1 MKKWMAI
8 MLLIAIAL
16 FGSVIGFNLFK
27 QKMIAQYM
35 ANRPE
40 PEFPV
45 TAMVTKAQ
53 DWVPTIEAIGFIE
66 PNQGVTLSTE
76 LAGTIDAITFESG
89 KPVKA
94 DQLLLSLDSTVERAN
109 LRASQAK
116 LPAAKAKFDRFQN
129 LYKTSSIS
137 KEQLDEAEAAYR
149 SLEADI
155 ESLKATIARR
165 EVRAPFSGVVGLRN
179 VFLGQYLQPGTD
191 IVRLEDTSVMRLR
204 FTVPQTDI
212 SKIKLGQTIK
222 INVDA
227 YPQTQFDGHITAI
240 EPAVNFQSGLIQV
253 QADIPNNDGQLR
265 SGMFARASIILP
277 TVKDQIV
284 IPQTAISFTLY
295 GQNVYVLKEGEE
307 TDKEGNTVKVLRA
320 KQVVVKAGERR
331 GNDVHVLSGIQA
343 GDQIVLSGQ
352 VRLSNDTKVHVVEND
367 ALAVPAQTPML

>member
-53 DWVPTIEAIGFIE
+53 DWIPTIEAIGFIE

-212 SKIKLGQTIK
+212 SKITLGQTIK

-240 EPAVNFQSGLIQV
+240 EPAVNYQSGLIQV

-284 IPQTAISFTLY
+284 IPQSAISFTLY

-307 TDKEGNTVKVLRA
+307 TDKEGNKVKVLRA

>member
-307 TDKEGNTVKVLRA
+307 IDKEGNKVKVLRA

>member
-16 FGSVIGFNLFK
+16 FGSVIGFNVFK
-27 QKMIAQYM
+27 QKMIADYL
-35 ANRPE
+35 ANRLE

-45 TAMVTKAQ
+45 TSMVTKAQ

-76 LAGTIDAITFESG
+76 LAGTIDAISFESG
-89 KPVKA
+89 KSVKA
-94 DQLLLSLDSTVERAN
+94 DQLLLSLDSSVEKAN

-165 EVRAPFSGVVGLRN
+165 EVRAPFSGMVGLRN

-212 SKIKLGQTIK
+212 SKITLGQPIEIK
-222 INVDA
+222 VDA
-227 YPQTQFDGHITAI
+227 YPQTRFDGHISAI

-265 SGMFARASIILP
+265 SGMFARASIILS

-295 GQNVYVLKEGEE
+295 GQNIYVIKESEE
-307 TDKEGNTVKVLRA
+307 TDKDGNKVKVKRA

-343 GDQIVLSGQ
+343 GDEIVLSGQ
-352 VRLSNDTKVHVVEND
+352 VRLSNDTRVRVVQND

>member
-240 EPAVNFQSGLIQV
+240 EPAVNYQSGLIQV

-307 TDKEGNTVKVLRA
+307 TDKEGNKVKVLRA

>member
-94 DQLLLSLDSTVERAN
+94 EQLLLSLDSTVERAN
-109 LRASQAK
+109 LRAPQAK
-116 LPAAKAKFDRFQN
+116 LPAAKAKFERFQN

-155 ESLKATIARR
+155 ESLKATITRR

-212 SKIKLGQTIK
+212 SKITLGQTIK

-240 EPAVNFQSGLIQV
+240 GPAVNYQSGLIQV

-307 TDKEGNTVKVLRA
+307 TDKEGNKVKVLRA

>member
-53 DWVPTIEAIGFIE
+53 DWIPTIEAIGFIE

-284 IPQTAISFTLY
+284 IPQSAISFTLY

-307 TDKEGNTVKVLRA
+307 TDKEGNKVKVLRA

>member
-94 DQLLLSLDSTVERAN
+94 DQLLLSLDSTVEKAN

-116 LPAAKAKFDRFQN
+116 LPAAKAKFERFQN
-129 LYKTSSIS
+129 LYKTNSIS

-307 TDKEGNTVKVLRA
+307 TDKEGNKVKVLRA

>member
-16 FGSVIGFNLFK
+16 FCILIGFNLFK

-307 TDKEGNTVKVLRA
+307 TDKEGNKVKVLRA

>member
-27 QKMIAQYM
+27 QKMIAKYM

-45 TAMVTKAQ
+45 TAIVTKAQ
-53 DWVPTIEAIGFIE
+53 DWIPTIEAIGFIV

-76 LAGTIDAITFESG
+76 LSGTIDTITFESG

-94 DQLLLSLDSTVERAN
+94 DQLLLSLDSSVEKAN

-212 SKIKLGQTIK
+212 SKIKLGQIIK

-240 EPAVNFQSGLIQV
+240 EPAVNYQSGLIQV

-277 TVKDQIV
+277 TVQNQIV
-284 IPQTAISFTLY
+284 VPQSAISFTLY
-295 GQNVYVLKEGEE
+295 GQNVYVLKESEE
-307 TDKEGNTVKVLRA
+307 TDKEGKKVMVKRA

-343 GDQIVLSGQ
+343 GDEIVLSGQ

>member
-94 DQLLLSLDSTVERAN
+94 EQLLLSLDSTVERAN

-116 LPAAKAKFDRFQN
+116 LPAAKAKFERFQN

-155 ESLKATIARR
+155 GSLKATITRR

-212 SKIKLGQTIK
+212 SKITLGQTIK

-240 EPAVNFQSGLIQV
+240 EPAVNYQSGLIQV

-307 TDKEGNTVKVLRA
+307 TDKEGNKVKVLRA

-331 GNDVHVLSGIQA
+331 GNDVHVLSGIKA

-352 VRLSNDTKVHVVEND
+352 VSLSNGTKVRVVKND

>member
-94 DQLLLSLDSTVERAN
+94 EQLLLSLDSTVERAN

-307 TDKEGNTVKVLRA
+307 TDKEGNKVKVLRA

-343 GDQIVLSGQ
+343 GDEIVLSGQ

>member
-227 YPQTQFDGHITAI
+227 YPQTQFDWSYHRHRAC
-240 EPAVNFQSGLIQV
+240 
-253 QADIPNNDGQLR
+253 GQLPERPDPGTGRHSEQRR
-265 SGMFARASIILP
+265 SAPFR
-277 TVKDQIV
+277 
-284 IPQTAISFTLY
+284 
-295 GQNVYVLKEGEE
+295 YVRPRQHHSADGERSDRDPADRYLLHPLRSE
-307 TDKEGNTVKVLRA
+307 RLRA
-320 KQVVVKAGERR
+320 QRGRR
-331 GNDVHVLSGIQA
+331 DRQRG
-343 GDQIVLSGQ
+343 
-352 VRLSNDTKVHVVEND
+352 
-367 ALAVPAQTPML
+367 

>member
-116 LPAAKAKFDRFQN
+116 LPASKAKFDRFQN

-284 IPQTAISFTLY
+284 IPQSAISFTLY

-307 TDKEGNTVKVLRA
+307 TDKEGNKVKVLRA

>member
-94 DQLLLSLDSTVERAN
+94 EQLLLSLDSTVERAN

-116 LPAAKAKFDRFQN
+116 LPAAKAKFERFQN

-155 ESLKATIARR
+155 ESLKATITRR

-212 SKIKLGQTIK
+212 SKITLGQTIK

-240 EPAVNFQSGLIQV
+240 EPAVNYQSGLIQV

-307 TDKEGNTVKVLRA
+307 TDKEGNKVKVLRA

>member
-149 SLEADI
+149 SREADI

-179 VFLGQYLQPGTD
+179 VFLGQYLQPGPD

-307 TDKEGNTVKVLRA
+307 TDKEGNKVKVLRA

>member
-89 KPVKA
+89 TPVKA

-284 IPQTAISFTLY
+284 IPQSAISFTLY

-307 TDKEGNTVKVLRA
+307 TDKEGNKVKVLRA

>member
-253 QADIPNNDGQLR
+253 QADIPNNAGQLR

-295 GQNVYVLKEGEE
+295 GQNVYVHKEGEE
-307 TDKEGNTVKVLRA
+307 TDKEGNKVKVLRA

>member
-27 QKMIAQYM
+27 QKMIAKYM

-53 DWVPTIEAIGFIE
+53 DWIPTIEAIGFIE

-94 DQLLLSLDSTVERAN
+94 DQLLLSLDSSVEKAN

-212 SKIKLGQTIK
+212 SKIKLGQIIK

-240 EPAVNFQSGLIQV
+240 EPAVNYQSGLIQV

-277 TVKDQIV
+277 TVQNQIV
-284 IPQTAISFTLY
+284 VPQSAISFTLY
-295 GQNVYVLKEGEE
+295 GQNVYVLKESEE
-307 TDKEGNTVKVLRA
+307 TDKEGKKVMVKRA

-343 GDQIVLSGQ
+343 GDEIVLSGQ

>member
-307 TDKEGNTVKVLRA
+307 TDKEGNKVKVLRA

-343 GDQIVLSGQ
+343 GDRIVLSGQ

>member
-27 QKMIAQYM
+27 QKMIAQFM

-89 KPVKA
+89 TRVKA
-94 DQLLLSLDSTVERAN
+94 EQLLLSLDSSVEKAN

-116 LPAAKAKFDRFQN
+116 LPAAKAKFDRFLN

-137 KEQLDEAEAAYR
+137 KEQLDDAEASFR

-155 ESLKATIARR
+155 ESLKATITRR
-165 EVRAPFSGVVGLRN
+165 EVRAPFSGMVGLRN

-191 IVRLEDTSVMRLR
+191 IVRLEDTSMMRLR

-212 SKIKLGQTIK
+212 SKITLNQIVK

-240 EPAVNFQSGLIQV
+240 EPAVNYQSGLIQV
-253 QADIPNNDGQLR
+253 QADIPNNEGQLR

-277 TVKDQIV
+277 TVKDQMV

-295 GQNVYVLKEGEE
+295 GQNVYVLKQGEE
-307 TDKEGNTVKVLRA
+307 TDKEGNKVKVLRA

>member
-40 PEFPV
+40 PEFAV

-284 IPQTAISFTLY
+284 IPQSAISFTLY

-307 TDKEGNTVKVLRA
+307 TDKEGNKVKVLRA

>member
-284 IPQTAISFTLY
+284 IPQSAISFTLY

-307 TDKEGNTVKVLRA
+307 TDKEGNKVKVLRA
-320 KQVVVKAGERR
+320 KQIVVKAGERR

>member
-284 IPQTAISFTLY
+284 IPQSAISFTLY

-307 TDKEGNTVKVLRA
+307 TDKEGNKMKVLRA